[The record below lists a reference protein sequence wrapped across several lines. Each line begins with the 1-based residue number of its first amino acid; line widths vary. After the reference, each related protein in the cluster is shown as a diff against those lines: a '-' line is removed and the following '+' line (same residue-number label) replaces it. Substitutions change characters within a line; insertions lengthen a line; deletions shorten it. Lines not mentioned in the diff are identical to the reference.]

1 MIRKAHPARRE
12 GGVRDLS
19 RGRDHPRWSRR
30 GRRPEA
36 PSQTATPIIVG
47 TKNFGEAFV
56 LGELYKQ
63 ALEAKGFDVS
73 YKENIG
79 STELIQKALT
89 SGKITLYPE
98 YLGIAYTVTFK
109 KKTFPASANAT
120 YATVKRLYTGQ
131 GLHGA
136 AHDAVPGRRRGRRAP
151 HHREE
156 VRPEEGR
163 RPEEGP
169 RPDARGVPRVPHAG
183 DRARR
188 DEEALRRHRT

>member
-1 MIRKAHPARRE
+1 MIRKHTRRAAKAAFAISLGVAIIL
-12 GGVRDLS
+12 GGATAATAGSS
-19 RGRDHPRWSRR
+19 RS
-30 GRRPEA
+30 
-36 PSQTATPIIVG
+36 TATPIIVG

-98 YLGIAYTVTFK
+98 YVGIAYTVTFK
-109 KKTFPASANAT
+109 KKTFPASAQAT
-120 YATVKRLYTGQ
+120 YGTVKRLY
-131 GLHGA
+131 A
-136 AHDAVPGRRRGRRAP
+136 AKGYTVLRDDAVPGRRRRRRAP

-156 VRPEEGR
+156 VRPEVGR

-169 RPDARGVPRVPHAG
+169 R
-183 DRARR
+183 
-188 DEEALRRHRT
+188 T